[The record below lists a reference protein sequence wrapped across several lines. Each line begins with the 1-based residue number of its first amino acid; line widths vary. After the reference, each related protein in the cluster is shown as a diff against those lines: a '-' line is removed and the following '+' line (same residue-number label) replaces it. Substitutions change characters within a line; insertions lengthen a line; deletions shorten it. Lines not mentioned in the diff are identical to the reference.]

1 MNGSLI
7 SYIIKGIIIG
17 GSMLI
22 PGVSGGTMAITLGIY
37 DELIEGVN
45 TLMARK
51 TTKLL
56 MLMATAMG
64 GILGILLLANPIS
77 KLIELFENPTMFFF
91 IGAVVGGMPIMIK
104 KSNQVEAG
112 KKKVFGIDVIIY
124 IVIGFALVYLLS
136 MIPEG
141 TFIFDEN
148 AGVLSWIILMIAGI
162 VAAVALVL
170 PGISV
175 SYMFLVLGIYEDV
188 LLKSIRSF
196 DLGYL
201 IPLGIGVLLGVA
213 LTTKSLE
220 TCMNKFPR
228 ATYNI
233 IVGFII
239 ASVIEAFPGLPENIL
254 EWIICPIL
262 FIVGFGIIYVLT
274 LKEEKEA

>member
-1 MNGSLI
+1 MNENLI
-7 SYIIKGIIIG
+7 SYVIKGIIIG
-17 GSMLI
+17 GSMLM

-56 MLMATAMG
+56 MLIATAVG
-64 GILGILLLANPIS
+64 GILGLLLLANPLL
-77 KLIELFENPTMFFF
+77 KLIELFPNPTMFFF

-104 KSNQVEAG
+104 KSNQVAEG
-112 KKKVFGIDVIIY
+112 KKKAFGVDVVLY
-124 IVIGFALVYLLS
+124 IASGFILVYLLS

-148 AGVLSWIILMIAGI
+148 AGVLSWIILIIAGI

-188 LLKSIRSF
+188 LLASLKSF

-201 IPLGIGVLLGVA
+201 IPLGLGLLLGVA

-254 EWIICPIL
+254 EWVICPVL
-262 FIVGFGIIYVLT
+262 FIAGFGIIYALT
-274 LKEEKEA
+274 LKEEKAV